1 MIGTVIRSWT
11 GSSSA
16 SDEYT
21 IKGDSFANKNL
32 TDTARRKKVRSNY
45 KIMMVRNPLERLA
58 LSYKNLIEPPLT
70 SLHFVFP
77 NDVKLEILMR
87 YRSREYRQWKT
98 EGMKYPLNV
107 TFMEFV
113 LYFVNEESEDLDPH
127 FQTMTDLCH
136 PCRIH
141 YDFYPNT
148 KTCSE
153 DTNAITSKLSIN
165 STSINHYDHY
175 QDKLLLTEYYS
186 QLPKRLKKKLFK
198 KLYVDLDFYYQ
209 LYPQERNSSNILLD
223 IKSD

>member
-153 DTNAITSKLSIN
+153 DINAITSKLSIN
-165 STSINHYDHY
+165 STSTNHYDHY